1 MLKSSLYDYND
12 VYKIVKVI
20 IKTTGTAAYQATT
33 QAHKIKKQVVLKN
46 CVPFNDSISK
56 INNKQVHN
64 VKDLDVVMPMY
75 NLTEYSHNYAKLSG
89 SLWQY

>member
-1 MLKSSLYDYND
+1 MLKSSLYDCSD

-33 QAHKIKKQVVLKN
+33 QTHKINKQVVFEN
-46 CVPFNDSISK
+46 CLPFNDCISK

-75 NLTEYSHNYAKLSG
+75 NLA
-89 SLWQY
+89 